1 METISV
7 KIENKIAE
15 IQLSRGKVNAMNH
28 QMIQELN
35 TCFVDLANDP
45 NVHGA
50 ILTGKTGIFSAGLD
64 VVELYSYDKEKI
76 NQFFLDFSILIKNI
90 LSFYKPLI
98 SSINGH
104 CPAGGCVLAIC
115 TDFRVMAQGKY
126 TIGLNELPVGI
137 VVPDP
142 IYQIYS
148 SWIGPSKAYQYIME
162 GKLLSVDQALE
173 INLVQAISSDEE
185 VLNDAYAQ
193 LKKYMQ
199 FGPAFIES
207 KKNIRSTI
215 LKSFELSFDEV
226 FGRTI
231 ETWWSDASRKK
242 LEFVI
247 QQLMK
252 KAS

>member
-1 METISV
+1 MDTVSL
-7 KIENKIAE
+7 KIENHIATVT
-15 IQLSRGKVNAMNH
+15 LNRGKVNAMNH

-35 TCFVDLANDP
+35 TCFVELAQNND
-45 NVHGA
+45 VRGA
-50 ILTGKTGIFSAGLD
+50 ILTGHPGIFSAGLD
-64 VVELYSYDKEKI
+64 VVELYSYDREKI
-76 NQFFLDFSILIKNI
+76 NQFFLDFSILIKNM

-98 SSINGH
+98 SAINGH

-115 TDFRVMAQGKY
+115 TDFRIMAEGDY

-162 GKLLSVDQALE
+162 GRLLSVEDAKNVNLIQATTSTENVMNSSLE
-173 INLVQAISSDEE
+173 QVQ
-185 VLNDAYAQ
+185 
-193 LKKYMQ
+193 KYIQ

-207 KKNIRSTI
+207 KKNIRAAI
-215 LKSFELSFDEV
+215 LKSFDLSFDEV

-231 ETWWSDASRKK
+231 QTWWSEPSRKK

-252 KAS
+252 RSK